1 MIKKIVLIVFMLI
14 AILFLTGCMNLLI
27 ETDVEYP
34 AGLFKETKKKI
45 EAIHAKDPH
54 RKGSVS
60 KLNLLVYDGDDRQL
74 VRFSIKKGLAEMALK
89 NGDIADDDD
98 IKTYSQKYANLSLEN
113 IKNLDRLGPGLLVE
127 IEVAEENTH
136 VLIWLD

>member
-1 MIKKIVLIVFMLI
+1 M
-14 AILFLTGCMNLLI
+14 LI
-27 ETDVEYP
+27 ETDVDYP
-34 AGLFKETKKKI
+34 ADLFKETKKKI

-60 KLNLLVYDGDDRQL
+60 RLNLLVYDGDDREL
-74 VRFSIKKGLAEMALK
+74 VRFSIKKSLVEMALK
-89 NGDIADDDD
+89 NGDITDDDD
-98 IKTYSQKYANLSLEN
+98 IKKYSQKYANLSLEN

-127 IEVAEENTH
+127 IEVVEENTH